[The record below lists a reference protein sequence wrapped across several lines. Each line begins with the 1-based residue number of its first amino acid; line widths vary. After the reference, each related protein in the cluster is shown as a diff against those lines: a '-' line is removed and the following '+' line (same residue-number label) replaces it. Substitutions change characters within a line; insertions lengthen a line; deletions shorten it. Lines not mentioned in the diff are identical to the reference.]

1 MKRIELTKFGFIRC
15 KEDDF
20 SDDGNRFTCYRVGK
34 VRVSKLVSEGE
45 AYIHASIDDYL
56 LPYETYSQLP
66 HYRYLSDLNGVSVSN
81 VTEAD
86 LQKLYE
92 DCISYEKEY
101 DDAYNSIKW
110 PTEIE
115 LRVKARAYNMAWKD
129 CIIKLEEAIKFNS
142 IALITNLSEY
152 YFKEFQR
159 YYKIILTTAKV
170 YADPQKYAEELYKN
184 PRSMDFMKRDLKRDV
199 DENFY
204 VTEIYKFIRKAN
216 GEEVY

>member
-1 MKRIELTKFGFIRC
+1 MKRIELAKYGFVRC

-34 VRVSKLVSEGE
+34 VRVSKLVSDGE

-81 VTEAD
+81 VTEED

-110 PTEIE
+110 PSEKEIADKASEFFAEYVKVYNQLEEE
-115 LRVKARAYNMAWKD
+115 LRYNMLTIANRCSSYEWSSLRDYIRSFRNAYEQYSDPDDYGRRLFKN
-129 CIIKLEEAIKFNS
+129 ITSLEFVKKTPNVTDNFWAKQI
-142 IALITNLSEY
+142 
-152 YFKEFQR
+152 R
-159 YYKIILTTAKV
+159 KIIEQ
-170 YADPQKYAEELYKN
+170 YSD
-184 PRSMDFMKRDLKRDV
+184 
-199 DENFY
+199 
-204 VTEIYKFIRKAN
+204 
-216 GEEVY
+216 

>member
-1 MKRIELTKFGFIRC
+1 MKRIELTKYGFIRS

-34 VRVSKLVSEGE
+34 VRVSKLVSDGQ
-45 AYIHASIDDYL
+45 AYISAYIDDYL

-66 HYRYLSDLNGVSVSN
+66 HYRDLDALNGVSASDI
-81 VTEAD
+81 TEED

-110 PTEIE
+110 PTIDQ
-115 LRVKARAYNMAWKD
+115 LRIKAGAYKLAWKE

-159 YYKIILTTAKV
+159 YYKQVLSNAK
-170 YADPQKYAEELYKN
+170 QFENIQEYAERLFKQA
-184 PRSMDFMKRDLKRDV
+184 RSLDFIERDIRRDV
-199 DENFY
+199 DGCFY